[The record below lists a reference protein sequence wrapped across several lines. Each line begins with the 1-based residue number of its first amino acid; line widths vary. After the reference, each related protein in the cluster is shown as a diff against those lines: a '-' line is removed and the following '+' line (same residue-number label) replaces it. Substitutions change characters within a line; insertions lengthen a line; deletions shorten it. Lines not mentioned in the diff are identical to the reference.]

1 MVRLWFVPPFLL
13 PLDTFIAQTA
23 VEVFLSSFCPMLE
36 VNFTGVMSDLADA
49 VFSGQLTGHL
59 ISGEELDSSLLID
72 SAIKADL
79 ASQLV
84 VGNEPLGDTEKAI
97 LEAKIAQNVAA
108 DGHFDQGDFMSDQLQ
123 AHLDAQL
130 VDPFL
135 S

>member
-1 MVRLWFVPPFLL
+1 MPCLHKSRLDLDGEGL
-13 PLDTFIAQTA
+13 PSRI
-23 VEVFLSSFCPMLE
+23 E
-36 VNFTGVMSDLADA
+36 VNWTPDATGFMSDLADA
-49 VFSGQLTGHL
+49 VFGGQLTGHL

-84 VGNEPLGDTEKAI
+84 VENEPLGSTEKAI
-97 LEAKIAQNVAA
+97 LQAKIAQNVAA
-108 DGHFDQGDFMSDQLQ
+108 DGHYDQGDLISDQLQ

>member
-1 MVRLWFVPPFLL
+1 MDR
-13 PLDTFIAQTA
+13 IATD
-23 VEVFLSSFCPMLE
+23 
-36 VNFTGVMSDLADA
+36 VMSDLADA
-49 VFSGQLTGHL
+49 LFSGQLTGHL
-59 ISGEELDSSLLID
+59 ISGEELDSALLIE

-84 VGNEPLGDTEKAI
+84 VENQPLGSTEKAI
-97 LEAKIAQNVAA
+97 LQAKIAQNVAA
-108 DGHFDQGDFMSDQLQ
+108 DGHYDQGDLISHQLQ